1 MSQVTQLKS
10 GERDFFLLVSRAA
23 FVNPFGDERTELDL
37 RIAGLYPD
45 TSHSDRISK
54 VVHEVS
60 KRIRTLEEE
69 GRSDIQ
75 SYSGK
80 DRMLIEKTFLFEM
93 FYLFKDRFDELIQN
107 QIKAGHNTVKI
118 PFFNEALSLML
129 NRGFTENDFRRFFAL
144 GYQLRRAFYFID
156 RNLVG
161 SSSNMK
167 NLRVDLWNNLFT
179 HNIDFYERYLLDKM
193 EDFSTLILGETGTG
207 KGTAALAI
215 GRSGFIPLDKRKKSF
230 VESFTSSF
238 ISLNLSQFSEALI
251 ESELFGHKKGAFT
264 GAIEEYKGVFARCS
278 PYGAILLDEIGEVPP
293 KIQIKLLQ
301 VLQDRVFTPVGSRKE
316 TRFHGRVIAATNRPL
331 EEIRGKGIFRDDF
344 YYRLCSD
351 IITVPPL
358 RQRIQEDPVELDTL
372 LSFTIKKMSG
382 DAPSSLINKVREVI
396 IRDLGKEYPWRGN
409 VRELEQ
415 CVRSILLKGTC
426 SGDGTLV
433 SVNHESKLKK
443 GISDGSI
450 NAQNLISG
458 YCFLLHDRH
467 GTFEEVARRT
477 GLDRRT
483 VKKYIQE
490 WKEINHS

>member
-278 PYGAILLDEIGEVPP
+278 P
-293 KIQIKLLQ
+293 
-301 VLQDRVFTPVGSRKE
+301 
-316 TRFHGRVIAATNRPL
+316 
-331 EEIRGKGIFRDDF
+331 
-344 YYRLCSD
+344 
-351 IITVPPL
+351 
-358 RQRIQEDPVELDTL
+358 
-372 LSFTIKKMSG
+372 
-382 DAPSSLINKVREVI
+382 
-396 IRDLGKEYPWRGN
+396 
-409 VRELEQ
+409 
-415 CVRSILLKGTC
+415 
-426 SGDGTLV
+426 
-433 SVNHESKLKK
+433 
-443 GISDGSI
+443 
-450 NAQNLISG
+450 
-458 YCFLLHDRH
+458 
-467 GTFEEVARRT
+467 
-477 GLDRRT
+477 
-483 VKKYIQE
+483 
-490 WKEINHS
+490 